1 MCMFLNNCC
10 LKWNHTFWYVDQA
23 ARDRA
28 FTIPRHFSGPFLF
41 FVPSLSIILFKSDF
55 KLADEVESRNIFIY
69 KVIDPSSLFK
79 FLQVKPTY
87 TCLVKKI
94 VISIN
99 LSLPCAMKADISLST
114 RVDHRLYN

>member
-10 LKWNHTFWYVDQA
+10 LKWNRTFWYVDQA

-41 FVPSLSIILFKSDF
+41 FVPSFLVYHTFQIRFQISGRGRK
-55 KLADEVESRNIFIY
+55 NIFIY

>member
-1 MCMFLNNCC
+1 MESHILVCRPSSQRQGFYYSEAFFWTLPVLRSFLVY
-10 LKWNHTFWYVDQA
+10 HTFQI
-23 ARDRA
+23 R
-28 FTIPRHFSGPFLF
+28 FQISGRGR
-41 FVPSLSIILFKSDF
+41 K
-55 KLADEVESRNIFIY
+55 NIFIY